1 MGYATALDMY
11 IILCMAAVFMALV
24 EFACINF
31 IDTFIKRFKKWEEEQ
46 KQLKENVKEEP
57 TNGLV
62 LKLTSENGNAV
73 ENEKIE
79 EILIT
84 IENGQEFPAQIL
96 RSRSDL
102 HIPTFA
108 ESESVSTI
116 SRQDACVSTED
127 DDFEA
132 GENILHFAS
141 EYRQK
146 ETTANIHLCFK
157 DMEEEDESEQEED
170 RLTDRIT
177 ECLDQ
182 VFEATLRRFFRKYSP
197 LIPDMVIYT
206 DTITVIHK
214 IDDCA
219 RKGFPLFFLFLQAA
233 YWTLYL
239 HIL

>member
-1 MGYATALDMY
+1 MSIVNLGFGGKSKPKVGYATALDMY

-62 LKLTSENGNAV
+62 LKLTSENGKAV
-73 ENEKIE
+73 ENEEIE

-84 IENGQEFPAQIL
+84 IENGQELPAQIL
-96 RSRSDL
+96 RSDL

-108 ESESVSTI
+108 ESESMSTI

-132 GENILHFAS
+132 RENILHFGIRIS
-141 EYRQK
+141 IVTNSKIRPNTKYIWVLKMCRILNTEYIQ
-146 ETTANIHLCFK
+146 
-157 DMEEEDESEQEED
+157 
-170 RLTDRIT
+170 
-177 ECLDQ
+177 
-182 VFEATLRRFFRKYSP
+182 
-197 LIPDMVIYT
+197 
-206 DTITVIHK
+206 
-214 IDDCA
+214 
-219 RKGFPLFFLFLQAA
+219 FLKNYQ
-233 YWTLYL
+233 
-239 HIL
+239 I